1 MYIWEPALESGCQ
14 ACRRSQKWKQ
24 LMTIK
29 IDLSRRSL
37 LGFAGGAIAV
47 ASIPDGAMGATPSP
61 AQLFA
66 TEAGKGRNVML
77 LHGWTAGGEDWSWQL
92 PVLEARYRTVTVD
105 LRGHG
110 RSAVPPSGRYRP
122 ADYVADIEAL
132 IAGRYKGERFI
143 LIGHSMGGQI
153 AARLAAR
160 RPDLVEAVISVDG
173 SLGFAAETAAL
184 FGKIARDLQTGDPA
198 IVAPA
203 LFESVYDKATPAAL
217 RRWHA
222 RRVQGMPVHVVRESF
237 GPLFVG
243 PDQVGTGA
251 QSERFLKTIEA
262 PFYHLCRDLAQAR
275 RMQSWFSHPAS
286 KVDCWDR
293 AGHWI
298 MQDRPDDVNAA
309 ITAWIDRI

>member
-1 MYIWEPALESGCQ
+1 
-14 ACRRSQKWKQ
+14 
-24 LMTIK
+24 MTDT
-29 IDLSRRSL
+29 DLSRRGL
-37 LGFAGGAIAV
+37 LGLAGGALAMASVAV
-47 ASIPDGAMGATPSP
+47 GVSAATASPT
-61 AQLFA
+61 QLFA
-66 TEAGKGRNVML
+66 TESGKGRNVML
-77 LHGWTAGGEDWSWQL
+77 LHGWTAGGEDWIWQL
-92 PVLEARYRTVTVD
+92 PVLETRYRTVTVD

-132 IAGRYKGERFI
+132 IEGRYKGERFI

-153 AARLAAR
+153 AAQLAAR
-160 RPDLVEAVISVDG
+160 RADLIEAVVSVDG
-173 SLGFAAETAAL
+173 SLGFAAETAPL
-184 FGKIARDLQTGDPA
+184 FGKITHDLQTGDPA

-222 RRVQGMPVHVVRESF
+222 RRVEGLPAHVVRESF

-251 QSERFLKTIEA
+251 QSERFLKSIKV

-275 RMQSWFSHPAS
+275 RMQPWFSHPAS
-286 KVDCWDR
+286 KVDFWDH

-309 ITAWIDRI
+309 ITAWVDRI

>member
-1 MYIWEPALESGCQ
+1 MN
-14 ACRRSQKWKQ
+14 
-24 LMTIK
+24 T
-29 IDLSRRSL
+29 DLSRRSF
-37 LGFAGGAIAV
+37 LGFAGGAIAM
-47 ASIPDGAMGATPSP
+47 ASLPSGATAATPAP

-66 TEAGKGRNVML
+66 TETGKGRNVML
-77 LHGWTAGGEDWSWQL
+77 LHGWTADGQDWSWQL

-122 ADYVADIEAL
+122 TDYVADIEAL
-132 IAGRYKGERFI
+132 IADRYKGERFI

-153 AARLAAR
+153 AALLAAR
-160 RPDLVEAVISVDG
+160 RPDLVEAVVSVDG
-173 SLGFAAETAAL
+173 SLGFAEETVPL
-184 FGKIARDLQTGDPA
+184 FGKVARDLQTGDPA
-198 IVAPA
+198 VIAPA
-203 LFESVYDKATPAAL
+203 LFESVYDTATPAAL

-222 RRVQGMPVHVVRESF
+222 RRVQGMPAHVVRESF

-251 QSERFLKTIEA
+251 QSEQFLRTVKT
-262 PFYHLCRDLAQAR
+262 PFYHLCRDAAQAR
-275 RMQSWFSHPAS
+275 RMQPLFSNPAS
-286 KVDCWDR
+286 NVDAWDH

>member
-1 MYIWEPALESGCQ
+1 MASLPA
-14 ACRRSQKWKQ
+14 
-24 LMTIK
+24 
-29 IDLSRRSL
+29 
-37 LGFAGGAIAV
+37 GAIA
-47 ASIPDGAMGATPSP
+47 ATRQP

-66 TEAGKGRNVML
+66 TETGKGRNVML
-77 LHGWTAGGEDWSWQL
+77 LHGWTADGEDWSWQL

-110 RSAVPPSGRYRP
+110 RSPVPPSGHYRP
-122 ADYVADIEAL
+122 TDYVADIEAL
-132 IAGRYKGERFI
+132 IVGKYKGERFI

-160 RPDLVEAVISVDG
+160 RPDLIEAVVSVDG
-173 SLGFAAETAAL
+173 SLGFAAETVPL
-184 FGKIARDLQTGDPA
+184 FGKVTRDLQTSVPA
-198 IVAPA
+198 VIAPA

-222 RRVQGMPVHVVRESF
+222 RRVQGMPVQVVRESF
-237 GPLFVG
+237 GPLFIG

-251 QSERFLKTIEA
+251 QSEQFLRSIKT
-262 PFYHLCRDLAQAR
+262 PFYHLCRDPAQAR
-275 RMQSWFSHPAS
+275 RMQPCFSHPAS
-286 KVDCWDR
+286 RGDAWDH

-309 ITAWIDRI
+309 ITAWIDQI

>member
-1 MYIWEPALESGCQ
+1 
-14 ACRRSQKWKQ
+14 
-24 LMTIK
+24 MTT
-29 IDLSRRSL
+29 DREFSRRSF
-37 LGFAGGAIAV
+37 LGFAGGAIAM
-47 ASIPDGAMGATPSP
+47 ASLPAGAIAATPQP

-77 LHGWTAGGEDWSWQL
+77 LHGWTADGEDWSWQL

-110 RSAVPPSGRYRP
+110 RSPVPPSGHYRP

-132 IAGRYKGERFI
+132 LVGRYKGERFI

-160 RPDLVEAVISVDG
+160 NPDLVEAVVSVDG
-173 SLGFAAETAAL
+173 SLGFAKETVPL
-184 FGKIARDLQTGDPA
+184 FGKVTRDLQTGNPA
-198 IVAPA
+198 VIAPA
-203 LFESVYDKATPAAL
+203 LFESVYDTATPTAL

-222 RRVQGMPVHVVRESF
+222 RRVQGMPAHVVRESF

-243 PDQVGTGA
+243 PGQVGTGA
-251 QSERFLKTIEA
+251 QSEKFLRTIKT
-262 PFYHLCRDLAQAR
+262 PFYHLCRDPAQAQ
-275 RMQSWFSHPAS
+275 RMQPWFSHPAS
-286 KVDCWDR
+286 KVDAWDR

>member
-1 MYIWEPALESGCQ
+1 
-14 ACRRSQKWKQ
+14 
-24 LMTIK
+24 MTM
-29 IDLSRRSL
+29 DTDPSRRSL
-37 LGFAGGAIAV
+37 LGFAGGAVAIAALPV
-47 ASIPDGAMGATPSP
+47 GAIAATPSP
-61 AQLFA
+61 APLFA
-66 TEAGKGRNVML
+66 TEAGKGRNIML
-77 LHGWTAGGEDWSWQL
+77 LHGWTADGEDWSWQL

-122 ADYVADIEAL
+122 GDYVADVEAL

-160 RPDLVEAVISVDG
+160 RPDLIEAVVSVDG
-173 SLGFAAETAAL
+173 SLGFAAEAAPL
-184 FGKIARDLQTGDPA
+184 FGNVSRDLQTGDPA
-198 IVAPA
+198 LVAPA

-222 RRVQGMPVHVVRESF
+222 RRVQGMPTHVVRESF

-251 QSERFLKTIEA
+251 QSERFLRSVKT
-262 PFYHLCRDLAQAR
+262 PFYHLCRDPAQAQ
-275 RMQSWFSHPAS
+275 RMQPWFSHPAS
-286 KVDCWDR
+286 KVDAWDKT
-293 AGHWI
+293 GHWI

-309 ITAWIDRI
+309 MTAWIDRI

>member
-1 MYIWEPALESGCQ
+1 
-14 ACRRSQKWKQ
+14 
-24 LMTIK
+24 MTMNS
-29 IDLSRRSL
+29 DFSRRSL
-37 LGFAGGAIAV
+37 LGFAGGAVAMASMQVGAV
-47 ASIPDGAMGATPSP
+47 ASTPSP

-66 TEAGKGRNVML
+66 TQTGKGRNVML
-77 LHGWTAGGEDWSWQL
+77 LHGWTANGEDWSWQL

-110 RSAVPPSGRYRP
+110 RSAVPPSGRYLP

-132 IAGRYKGERFI
+132 LVGRYKGERFI

-153 AARLAAR
+153 AARVAAR
-160 RPDLVEAVISVDG
+160 RPDLIEAVVSVDG
-173 SLGFAAETAAL
+173 SLGFAAETSSVFSKVA
-184 FGKIARDLQTGDPA
+184 KDLNTGDPSV
-198 IVAPA
+198 VAPA

-222 RRVQGMPVHVVRESF
+222 RRVQGMPAHVVRESF

-251 QSERFLKTIEA
+251 QSEQFLRTIKT
-262 PFYHLCRDLAQAR
+262 PFYHLCRDLAQAQ
-275 RMQSWFSHPAS
+275 RMQPCFSHPAS
-286 KVDCWDR
+286 KVDAWDH

-298 MQDRPDDVNAA
+298 MQDRPDDVTRA

>member
-1 MYIWEPALESGCQ
+1 M
-14 ACRRSQKWKQ
+14 
-24 LMTIK
+24 K
-29 IDLSRRSL
+29 ITDLSRRSF
-37 LGFAGGAIAV
+37 LGGAGGAIAIASLPVDAMAV
-47 ASIPDGAMGATPSP
+47 APSP
-61 AQLFA
+61 AKLFA

-77 LHGWTAGGEDWSWQL
+77 LHGWTADGEDWIWQL

-110 RSAVPPSGRYRP
+110 RSAVPPSGHYLP

-160 RPDLVEAVISVDG
+160 RPDLVEAVVSVDG
-173 SLGFAAETAAL
+173 SLGFPEEAAPL
-184 FGKIARDLQTGDPA
+184 FAKVARDLQTADPA
-198 IVAPA
+198 AIAPA
-203 LFESVYDKATPAAL
+203 LFESVYDAATPPAL
-217 RRWHA
+217 RHWHA
-222 RRVQGMPVHVVRESF
+222 RRVQGMPAHVVRESF

-243 PDQVGTGA
+243 PDQVGAGI
-251 QSERFLKTIEA
+251 QSEQFLKTVKT
-262 PFYHLCRDLAQAR
+262 PFYHLCRDPAQAR
-275 RMQSWFSHPAS
+275 RMQPWFSHPAS
-286 KVDCWDR
+286 KVDAWEH

>member
-1 MYIWEPALESGCQ
+1 
-14 ACRRSQKWKQ
+14 
-24 LMTIK
+24 MTTYK
-29 IDLSRRSL
+29 DLSRRRL
-37 LGFAGGAIAV
+37 LGFAGGAVAIASLPV
-47 ASIPDGAMGATPSP
+47 GAIAATPSP
-61 AQLFA
+61 EQLFA
-66 TEAGKGRNVML
+66 TETGKGRNVML
-77 LHGWTAGGEDWSWQL
+77 LHGWTANGEDWSWQL

-110 RSAVPPSGRYRP
+110 RSAVPPSGHYLP
-122 ADYVADIEAL
+122 DDYVADIEAL

-160 RPDLVEAVISVDG
+160 RPDLIEAVVSVDG
-173 SLGFAAETAAL
+173 SLGFATETAPVFA
-184 FGKIARDLQTGDPA
+184 KVARNLQTGDPA

-251 QSERFLKTIEA
+251 QSEQFLRTIKT
-262 PFYHLCRDLAQAR
+262 PFYHLCRDPAQAQ

-286 KVDCWDR
+286 KVDAWDH

>member
-1 MYIWEPALESGCQ
+1 
-14 ACRRSQKWKQ
+14 
-24 LMTIK
+24 MTS
-29 IDLSRRSL
+29 DTEFSRRSL
-37 LGFAGGAIAV
+37 LGFAGGAIAM
-47 ASIPDGAMGATPSP
+47 ASLPVRAIAATPSP
-61 AQLFA
+61 AALFA
-66 TEAGKGRNVML
+66 TETGKGRNVML
-77 LHGWTAGGEDWSWQL
+77 LHGWTADGQDWIWQL
-92 PVLEARYRTVTVD
+92 PVLEARYRTVAVD

-132 IAGRYKGERFI
+132 IVDRYKGERFI

-160 RPDLVEAVISVDG
+160 RPDQIEAVVSVDG
-173 SLGFAAETAAL
+173 SLGFSEETAPL
-184 FGKIARDLQTGDPA
+184 FGKVANDLQTGDPA
-198 IVAPA
+198 VVAPA
-203 LFESVYDKATPAAL
+203 LFESVYDAATPAAF

-222 RRVQGMPVHVVRESF
+222 RRVQGMPAHVVRESF

-251 QSERFLKTIEA
+251 PSEQFLRTVKT
-262 PFYHLCRDLAQAR
+262 PFYHLCRDPAQAR

-286 KVDCWDR
+286 KVDAWDR

-309 ITAWIDRI
+309 MTAWIDRI